1 MTDEKFQEL
10 GFPVDRDQDSGHDS
24 DLARPPADS
33 VINNPFITFVSR
45 KYPLLGDPTVSLNHK
60 IMTS

>member
-10 GFPVDRDQDSGHDS
+10 GFPVDRDQDSGHVS

-45 KYPLLGDPTVSLNHK
+45 KYPLLGDPT
-60 IMTS
+60 